1 MQEFCDYQI
10 AVSGKLD
17 QDLFNSESPI
27 RISVNFSSPEMS
39 RFSVQTD
46 QPGVI
51 GLIRHLHRQGFLLLF
66 LRRESS
72 LFCRS
77 SEKEQADGSE

>member
-17 QDLFNSESPI
+17 QDLFNTESPI
-27 RISVNFSSPEMS
+27 RIKLISSS
-39 RFSVQTD
+39 SDASLFTAHTD

-51 GLIRHLHRQGFLLLF
+51 GLIRHLHRQGFLLLS

-72 LFCRS
+72 LFTRS